1 MMVSVVVLLV
11 VTIVLHLDD
20 DYIKA
25 EGERMRE
32 RKKGRNHIKKG

>member
-20 DYIKA
+20 DYIEVK
-25 EGERMRE
+25 GERMRE
-32 RKKGRNHIKKG
+32 RKKGKKEKKKG